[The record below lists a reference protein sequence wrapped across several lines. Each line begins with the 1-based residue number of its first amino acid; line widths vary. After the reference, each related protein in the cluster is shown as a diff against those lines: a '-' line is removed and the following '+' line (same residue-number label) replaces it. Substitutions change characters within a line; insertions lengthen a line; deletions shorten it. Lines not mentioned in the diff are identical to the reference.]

1 MWLLLWVC
9 LSCPVSYEDPV
20 LGFTT
25 TPGDSDSKESACNA
39 GDRGSVPESG
49 KFPGGG
55 HGNPLQCSCLEHP
68 HEQRSLA
75 GHSPRGCKESV
86 RQRELITVL
95 GSFQVYSTVSQL
107 RTCSFFT
114 FSFHT
119 RSLRDVEENS
129 LCYPVV
135 ASCLSVFHVVVCALF
150 VPNSAFNAPPTLSP
164 SVAVSLFSVSRPDLE
179 KCQEKDTSKE
189 CIWRA
194 FPFCLYLRVCFLW
207 DDSFPETMVSHS
219 HQRTIQGQVMLLV
232 LQPLIRVRLCATPW
246 TAARQASLSI
256 SNSQTL
262 SKLMSIE
269 SVMPSNHLL
278 LCCPLLLLPSIFPS
292 SRVFSSESALPIRWP
307 KDWSFSFS
315 ISPSNEYSGLISFR
329 SDWFDLR
336 AVQGTLK
343 SLLQRH
349 SSKHQFLGTQPSS
362 WSNFHIHT

>member
-129 LCYPVV
+129 LC
-135 ASCLSVFHVVVCALF
+135 
-150 VPNSAFNAPPTLSP
+150 
-164 SVAVSLFSVSRPDLE
+164 
-179 KCQEKDTSKE
+179 
-189 CIWRA
+189 
-194 FPFCLYLRVCFLW
+194 
-207 DDSFPETMVSHS
+207 
-219 HQRTIQGQVMLLV
+219 
-232 LQPLIRVRLCATPW
+232 
-246 TAARQASLSI
+246 
-256 SNSQTL
+256 
-262 SKLMSIE
+262 
-269 SVMPSNHLL
+269 
-278 LCCPLLLLPSIFPS
+278 
-292 SRVFSSESALPIRWP
+292 
-307 KDWSFSFS
+307 
-315 ISPSNEYSGLISFR
+315 
-329 SDWFDLR
+329 
-336 AVQGTLK
+336 
-343 SLLQRH
+343 
-349 SSKHQFLGTQPSS
+349 
-362 WSNFHIHT
+362 